1 MAYLRILTDHRED
14 RMKFFRAVLFVL
26 MFTTTSGCHYYKSIS
41 GKVVD
46 NVSGSPIE
54 GALVVAQWTK
64 KHGLGDTYHTLSLIT
79 ETLTDRTGKF
89 VISSTPDDPFV
100 EPPEMIIY
108 KEGYIPWRNDMTFPG
123 GHKDKDNEWK
133 NNATYRLDVFTDK
146 YTDGQLSDFIDH
158 GMILGIGRG
167 ESQKFSEIARKLS
180 GKSIDEIRDQKLKD
194 KKP

>member
-1 MAYLRILTDHRED
+1 MQKTLLLILI
-14 RMKFFRAVLFVL
+14 ALCL
-26 MFTTTSGCHYYKSIS
+26 SCSGCHFYKGIN

-46 NVSGSPIE
+46 NATGNPIE

-89 VISSTPDDPFV
+89 VIKSTPDDPFV

-123 GHKDKDNEWK
+123 GHKNKGNEWK

-146 YTDGQLSDFIDH
+146 YTAGQLSDFIDH
-158 GMILGIGRG
+158 GMILSLGKA
-167 ESQKFSEIARKLS
+167 EAQKFSDIARKLS
-180 GKSIDEIRDQKLKD
+180 GISINEIRDKKLKD